1 MHALAGAPTSPIPS
15 TDPATRFYV
24 EIFAMTETIQDLL
37 YGLACVWAGWGLR
50 AWWWEDRR
58 MNKHAQQG

>member
-1 MHALAGAPTSPIPS
+1 MN
-15 TDPATRFYV
+15 
-24 EIFAMTETIQDLL
+24 TETIQDLL

-50 AWWWEDRR
+50 AWWEDRR